1 MQESAYDVTIE
12 DLFNATVKLEEKE
25 KVYSNAEGEVI
36 KYLEHK
42 NILNCIPPAHAAT
55 LIILNRWEKCIY
67 KNI

>member
-1 MQESAYDVTIE
+1 MTIE

-42 NILNCIPPAHAAT
+42 TFSIASLLFCPPAHAAT
-55 LIILNRWEKCIY
+55 LIILNRWEKCI
-67 KNI
+67 